1 MEGPLLG
8 TFDLFLKNMCRI
20 FFFFFAVK
28 FGVEKGNNSIFRR
41 TVGFRS
47 QLPTEYYR
55 IYS

>member
-47 QLPTEYYR
+47 QLPTEY
-55 IYS
+55 